1 MLYSGQNS
9 LVLRSAPSS
18 ETQGQLVGAGKSLNG
33 REKKL
38 GSVIGNKKQKF
49 CGTNQ
54 KPEQPRPFGT
64 GPLRPCPKGLFS
76 SFLTFLRPNFFVV
89 RLPFRL
95 FPAPTNCPWVSED
108 DFRVDSLFH
117 HLCAQYYAAQ
127 NSYVP
132 LLSLRRDSP
141 PKSSLTFSVRFRS
154 SVGRVTVDL
163 IRRSWIRFPPRSKEF
178 FFTSCASLILFT
190 RANAQWVIHG
200 SN

>member
-1 MLYSGQNS
+1 M
-9 LVLRSAPSS
+9 
-18 ETQGQLVGAGKSLNG
+18 GARKSLNG
-33 REKKL
+33 REKKS

-49 CGTNQ
+49 CGTTQ
-54 KPEQPRPFGT
+54 KPEQPRSFGT
-64 GPLRPCPKGLFS
+64 GPLRPCPQGLFS
-76 SFLTFLRPNFFVV
+76 SFLTFLRPNFFLV

-141 PKSSLTFSVRFRS
+141 PKSSPTFCPIS
-154 SVGRVTVDL
+154 
-163 IRRSWIRFPPRSKEF
+163 
-178 FFTSCASLILFT
+178 
-190 RANAQWVIHG
+190 
-200 SN
+200 